1 MARTV
6 NPAAYTARRDAFVD
20 AAVRLAREKG
30 YERLVI
36 ADVIAEVGASKGA
49 FQHYFDSKEA
59 LLAAVVDRTVEEAT
73 GAAALTASAGALTP
87 LEKLQGVFG
96 GIAAWK
102 AARPEYQRDALAASL
117 RTWFSDENR
126 GLVER
131 MRTATATRLT
141 PMLAGIL
148 AEGVAD
154 GSFTLADPEG
164 SASVVTSLMLA
175 LNEAAVRL
183 FLQRR
188 EQTVS
193 FETATRTLASYAEA
207 LERILGIPPG
217 SWASLDKEAARHW
230 FG

>member
-6 NPAAYTARRDAFVD
+6 NPAAYTARRAVFVD

-30 YERLVI
+30 YDRLVI

-59 LLAAVVDRTVEEAT
+59 LLAAVVERTVEEAT
-73 GAAALTASAGALTP
+73 GAATSVASDPALTP
-87 LEKLQGVFG
+87 LERLQGVFG
-96 GIAAWK
+96 GIYAWK
-102 AARPEYQRDALAASL
+102 AARPEYQPEAVAASL

-126 GLVER
+126 VLVER
-131 MRTATATRLT
+131 MRTTTASRLT
-141 PMLAGIL
+141 PVLAAIL

-154 GSFTLADPEG
+154 GTFSLADPEG

-175 LNEAAVRL
+175 LNEAAVLL
-183 FLQRR
+183 FLGRR
-188 EQTVS
+188 EQTVR

-207 LERILGIPPG
+207 LERILGIPAG
-217 SWASLDKEAARHW
+217 SWPLLDEEAARLW